1 MRTLS
6 CIMAAAWPTHALR
19 AVLGGSGSAIMHE
32 PAIVDAV
39 LKLTRK
45 PAKDCLL
52 CYLGTATYDL
62 AANREKQVSGFR
74 SRGVAVEALDVAR
87 MPPPTP
93 GAVEAL
99 LARADIVLVSGGNT
113 LFAVDRWRRFGLD
126 EELRK
131 AAQRGCV
138 LTGGSAGA
146 ICWFDAGHS
155 DSADPESYAEA
166 MLAGGSAEASTQGAS
181 GSDSSDV
188 KPWEYIR
195 CGGLGVLPG
204 LCCPHHDRTQSNG
217 VLRAVDFDEMLRRHD
232 GETGVCI
239 DHFAALVVDGAD
251 YSILSLEGKPGT
263 ALDGRDAPDFTGAG
277 TPWIWLKRVVGDAIV
292 ATRLEPRGR
301 LADALTPATAIVEDP
316 RVEVARAANPSD
328 VDRP

>member
-1 MRTLS
+1 MRTPGL
-6 CIMAAAWPTHALR
+6 CFAIMAAAWPTHALR

-39 LKLTRK
+39 LRLAAK
-45 PAKDCLL
+45 PAKECLL

-87 MPPPTP
+87 MPPTP

-113 LFAVDRWRRFGLD
+113 LFAVDRWKRFGLD

-155 DSADPESYAEA
+155 DSADPESYAVP
-166 MLAGGSAEASTQGAS
+166 MLAGGSAAASTQGAS
-181 GSDSSDV
+181 GGDA

-217 VLRAVDFDEMLRRHD
+217 VLRAVDYDGMLRRHN

-263 ALDGRDAPDFTGAG
+263 ALADRDAPADFTGAG
-277 TPWIWLKRVVGDAIV
+277 APWIWLKRVEGDAVV

-316 RVEVARAANPSD
+316 RVEAARAANPSD

>member
-39 LKLTRK
+39 LKLARK
-45 PAKDCLL
+45 PAKECLL

-155 DSADPESYAEA
+155 DSADPESYADA
-166 MLAGGSAEASTQGAS
+166 MIAGGSAEASTQGAS

-316 RVEVARAANPSD
+316 RVEAARAANPSD

>member
-1 MRTLS
+1 MHSLWLA
-6 CIMAAAWPTHALR
+6 IMAAAWPTTALR
-19 AVLGGSGSAIMHE
+19 AVLGGSGSTIMHE

-87 MPPPTP
+87 MPPSP

-155 DSADPESYAEA
+155 DSADPDSYADA
-166 MLAGGSAEASTQGAS
+166 MLAGGSAAASTQGAS
-181 GSDSSDV
+181 ADNEDA
-188 KPWEYIR
+188 KPSWEYIR

-217 VLRAVDFDEMLRRHD
+217 VLRVHLR
-232 GETGVCI
+232 GNQPVCRV
-239 DHFAALVVDGAD
+239 H
-251 YSILSLEGKPGT
+251 
-263 ALDGRDAPDFTGAG
+263 RAG
-277 TPWIWLKRVVGDAIV
+277 S
-292 ATRLEPRGR
+292 
-301 LADALTPATAIVEDP
+301 VE
-316 RVEVARAANPSD
+316 R
-328 VDRP
+328 

>member
-1 MRTLS
+1 
-6 CIMAAAWPTHALR
+6 
-19 AVLGGSGSAIMHE
+19 MHE

-39 LKLTRK
+39 LRLASK
-45 PAKDCLL
+45 PAKECLL

-74 SRGVAVEALDVAR
+74 SRGVAVEALDVAC
-87 MPPPTP
+87 MPPSP

-131 AAQRGCV
+131 AAARGCV

-155 DSADPESYAEA
+155 DSADPESYANA

-181 GSDSSDV
+181 GSDA

-217 VLRAVDFDEMLRRHD
+217 VLRAVDFDGMLRRHN

-251 YSILSLEGKPGT
+251 YSILSLDGKPGT
-263 ALDGRDAPDFTGAG
+263 ALEGRDAPDFSGAG
-277 TPWIWLKRVVGDAIV
+277 TPWVWLKRVEGDAVV
-292 ATRLEPRGR
+292 ATRLAPRGR

-316 RVEVARAANPSD
+316 RVEAARAANPSD

>member
-1 MRTLS
+1 
-6 CIMAAAWPTHALR
+6 
-19 AVLGGSGSAIMHE
+19 MHE

-39 LKLTRK
+39 LKLASK
-45 PAKDCLL
+45 PAKECLL

-87 MPPPTP
+87 MPPTP

-113 LFAVDRWRRFGLD
+113 LFAVDRWKRFGLD

-131 AAQRGCV
+131 AAARGCV

-155 DSADPESYAEA
+155 DSADPESYADA
-166 MLAGGSAEASTQGAS
+166 MLAGASAAASTQGAS
-181 GSDSSDV
+181 ASGGDA

-195 CGGLGVLPG
+195 CGGSASCPDCAARTTTGPSRTACSAPLILTE
-204 LCCPHHDRTQSNG
+204 CC
-217 VLRAVDFDEMLRRHD
+217 
-232 GETGVCI
+232 
-239 DHFAALVVDGAD
+239 
-251 YSILSLEGKPGT
+251 
-263 ALDGRDAPDFTGAG
+263 AG
-277 TPWIWLKRVVGDAIV
+277 TTGKRAC
-292 ATRLEPRGR
+292 ASTTSPRLSSTAPTTRFCL
-301 LADALTPATAIVEDP
+301 
-316 RVEVARAANPSD
+316 
-328 VDRP
+328 

>member
-1 MRTLS
+1 MRTLY
-6 CIMAAAWPTHALR
+6 CIIMAAAWPTHALR

-39 LKLTRK
+39 LKLARK
-45 PAKDCLL
+45 PAKECVL

-87 MPPPTP
+87 MPPTP

-99 LARADIVLVSGGNT
+99 LARTDIVLVSGGNT
-113 LFAVDRWRRFGLD
+113 LFAVDRWKRFGLD

-155 DSADPESYAEA
+155 DSADPESYADA
-166 MLAGGSAEASTQGAS
+166 MLAGGSAAASTQGAS
-181 GSDSSDV
+181 GSSDA

-195 CGGLGVLPG
+195 CEGLGVLPG

-217 VLRAVDFDEMLRRHD
+217 VLRADLCGNQPV
-232 GETGVCI
+232 
-239 DHFAALVVDGAD
+239 
-251 YSILSLEGKPGT
+251 
-263 ALDGRDAPDFTGAG
+263 
-277 TPWIWLKRVVGDAIV
+277 
-292 ATRLEPRGR
+292 
-301 LADALTPATAIVEDP
+301 
-316 RVEVARAANPSD
+316 RAH
-328 VDRP
+328 

>member
-1 MRTLS
+1 MHTLYFA
-6 CIMAAAWPTHALR
+6 IMAASWPTHALR

-39 LKLTRK
+39 LKLTSK
-45 PAKDCLL
+45 PAKECLL

-87 MPPPTP
+87 MPPTP

-113 LFAVDRWRRFGLD
+113 LFAVDRWKRFGLD

-155 DSADPESYAEA
+155 DSADPESYAVP
-166 MLAGGSAEASTQGAS
+166 MLAGGSAAASTQGAS
-181 GSDSSDV
+181 GGDA

-217 VLRAVDFDEMLRRHD
+217 VLRGDLCGNQPV
-232 GETGVCI
+232 
-239 DHFAALVVDGAD
+239 
-251 YSILSLEGKPGT
+251 S
-263 ALDGRDAPDFTGAG
+263 
-277 TPWIWLKRVVGDAIV
+277 RV
-292 ATRLEPRGR
+292 PR
-301 LADALTPATAIVEDP
+301 
-316 RVEVARAANPSD
+316 
-328 VDRP
+328 

>member
-1 MRTLS
+1 
-6 CIMAAAWPTHALR
+6 
-19 AVLGGSGSAIMHE
+19 
-32 PAIVDAV
+32 
-39 LKLTRK
+39 
-45 PAKDCLL
+45 
-52 CYLGTATYDL
+52 
-62 AANREKQVSGFR
+62 
-74 SRGVAVEALDVAR
+74 
-87 MPPPTP
+87 MPPSP

-113 LFAVDRWRRFGLD
+113 LFAVDRWKRFGLD
-126 EELRK
+126 DELRK
-131 AAQRGCV
+131 AAARGCV

-155 DSADPESYAEA
+155 DSADPESFADA
-166 MLAGGSAEASTQGAS
+166 MLAGASAAASTQGAS
-181 GSDSSDV
+181 ASGGDA

-195 CGGLGVLPG
+195 CAGLGVLPG

-217 VLRAVDFDEMLRRHD
+217 VLRAVDVDGMLRRHN

-263 ALDGRDAPDFTGAG
+263 ALDGRDSTPDFTGAG
-277 TPWIWLKRVVGDAIV
+277 APWIWLKRVEGDAVV
-292 ATRLEPRGR
+292 ATRLAPRGR

-316 RVEVARAANPSD
+316 RVEAARAANPSD

>member
-1 MRTLS
+1 MHTLYFA
-6 CIMAAAWPTHALR
+6 IMAASWPTHALR

-39 LKLTRK
+39 LRLAAK
-45 PAKDCLL
+45 PAKECLL

-87 MPPPTP
+87 MPPSP

-113 LFAVDRWRRFGLD
+113 LFAVDRWKRFGLD

-155 DSADPESYAEA
+155 DSADPESYADA
-166 MLAGGSAEASTQGAS
+166 MLAGASAEASTYGAS
-181 GSDSSDV
+181 GSDA

-217 VLRAVDFDEMLRRHD
+217 VLRAVDYDGMLRRHN

-251 YSILSLEGKPGT
+251 YSILSLDGKPGT
-263 ALDGRDAPDFTGAG
+263 ALADRDAAPDFTGAG
-277 TPWIWLKRVVGDAIV
+277 APWIWLKRVVGEAVV
-292 ATRLEPRGR
+292 ATRLAPRGR

-316 RVEVARAANPSD
+316 RVEAARAANPSD

>member
-1 MRTLS
+1 MRTL
-6 CIMAAAWPTHALR
+6 CCIIMAAAWPTTALR

-39 LKLTRK
+39 LRLASK
-45 PAKDCLL
+45 PAKECLL

-87 MPPPTP
+87 MPPAP

-131 AAQRGCV
+131 AAARGCV

-155 DSADPESYAEA
+155 DSADPESYAVP
-166 MLAGGSAEASTQGAS
+166 MLAGGSAAASTQGAS
-181 GSDSSDV
+181 GGDA

-217 VLRAVDFDEMLRRHD
+217 VLRAVDFDGMLRRHD

-263 ALDGRDAPDFTGAG
+263 ALAGHEAPDFSGTGA
-277 TPWIWLKRVVGDAIV
+277 PWIWLKRVEGDAIV

-301 LADALTPATAIVEDP
+301 LADALKPATAIVEDP
-316 RVEVARAANPSD
+316 RVEAARAANPSD

>member
-1 MRTLS
+1 MRTL
-6 CIMAAAWPTHALR
+6 CCVIMAAAWPTTALR

-39 LKLTRK
+39 LRLAAK
-45 PAKDCLL
+45 PAKDCVL

-87 MPPPTP
+87 MPPTP

-131 AAQRGCV
+131 AAARGCV

-166 MLAGGSAEASTQGAS
+166 MLAGGSAAASTQGAS
-181 GSDSSDV
+181 GSGSDA

-217 VLRAVDFDEMLRRHD
+217 VLRAVDFDGMLRRHN

-263 ALDGRDAPDFTGAG
+263 ALEGRDTPVFTGAG
-277 TPWIWLKRVVGDAIV
+277 TPWVWIKRVEGEAVV

-316 RVEVARAANPSD
+316 RVEAARAANPSD

>member
-1 MRTLS
+1 MHTLYFA
-6 CIMAAAWPTHALR
+6 IMAASWPTHALR

-39 LKLTRK
+39 LKLARK
-45 PAKDCLL
+45 PAKDCVL

-87 MPPPTP
+87 MPPTP

-113 LFAVDRWRRFGLD
+113 LFAVDRWKRFGLD

-155 DSADPESYAEA
+155 DSADPDSYADA
-166 MLAGGSAEASTQGAS
+166 MLAGGSAAASEHAGRVCWQRCEA
-181 GSDSSDV
+181 
-188 KPWEYIR
+188 
-195 CGGLGVLPG
+195 LGVHPV
-204 LCCPHHDRTQSNG
+204 R
-217 VLRAVDFDEMLRRHD
+217 RAR
-232 GETGVCI
+232 
-239 DHFAALVVDGAD
+239 
-251 YSILSLEGKPGT
+251 
-263 ALDGRDAPDFTGAG
+263 
-277 TPWIWLKRVVGDAIV
+277 
-292 ATRLEPRGR
+292 R
-301 LADALTPATAIVEDP
+301 LAGLVLPAPRPDPVERRAP
-316 RVEVARAANPSD
+316 RR
-328 VDRP
+328 